1 MIIADSPSGG
11 IRAIM
16 GLGNPGRR
24 YAETRHNYGFM
35 VVDRIAFLKRKEFSR
50 GDGPYFACEIE
61 IGEHNLTLVKST
73 TYMNNSGK
81 AAALI
86 CESLAIAP
94 SQLLVIA
101 DDCNL
106 PLGKIRYRPH
116 GSDGGH
122 NGLLSIIE
130 SLGTEDFPR
139 IRLGIGETP
148 EGKPRE
154 DFVLEEFALEET
166 KTVEKVVAKTI
177 ELIETLVANKSRA
190 SSITLNA
197 I

>member
-1 MIIADSPSGG
+1 MMIADGPSDG
-11 IRAIM
+11 IKAIM

-50 GDGPYFACEIE
+50 GDGPYFACEVE
-61 IGEHNLTLVKST
+61 FGGENLTLVKST

-86 CESLAIAP
+86 CESFAIVP

-106 PLGKIRYRPH
+106 PLGKIRYRPR

-130 SLGTEDFPR
+130 HLQTEEFPR

-148 EGKPRE
+148 NGKPRE

-166 KTVEKVVAKTI
+166 KTVEKVITKTI
-177 ELIETLVANKSRA
+177 ELIETLVANKSRT
-190 SSITLNA
+190 SSITVNA

>member
-1 MIIADSPSGG
+1 MMIADGPSGG

-50 GDGPYFACEIE
+50 GDGPYFACEIDS
-61 IGEHNLTLVKST
+61 GEHNLTLVKST
-73 TYMNNSGK
+73 TYMNNTGR
-81 AAALI
+81 AAAEI
-86 CESLAIAP
+86 CQRVEITPAQI
-94 SQLLVIA
+94 LVIA

-106 PLGKIRYRPH
+106 PLGKIRYRPG

-130 SLGTEDFPR
+130 YLQTEEFPR

-166 KTVEKVVAKTI
+166 KAVEKVVEKTI
-177 ELIETLVANKSRA
+177 ELIETLVENKSQA
-190 SSITLNA
+190 LSITINA

>member
-1 MIIADSPSGG
+1 MMIADSPIDG
-11 IRAIM
+11 IKAII

-24 YAETRHNYGFM
+24 YAETRHNYGFLA
-35 VVDRIAFLKRKEFSR
+35 VDRIAFLKRKEFTR
-50 GDGPYFACEIE
+50 GEGPYFQCEVE

-73 TYMNNSGK
+73 TYMNNTGR
-81 AAALI
+81 AAAEI
-86 CESLAIAP
+86 CNQMGITPA
-94 SQLLVIA
+94 QLLVIA

-106 PLGKIRYRPH
+106 PLGKIRYRPG

-130 SLGTEDFPR
+130 HLQTDEFPR

-166 KTVEKVVAKTI
+166 KVVEKVVEKTI
-177 ELIETLVANKSRA
+177 ELIETLVENQSQA
-190 SSITLNA
+190 SSITINA